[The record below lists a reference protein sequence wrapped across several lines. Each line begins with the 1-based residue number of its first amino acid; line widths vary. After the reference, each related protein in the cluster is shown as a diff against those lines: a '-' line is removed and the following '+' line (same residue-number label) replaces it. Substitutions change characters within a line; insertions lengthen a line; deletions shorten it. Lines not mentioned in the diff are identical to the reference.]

1 MKRHVMPDL
10 HVVSLRY
17 VLYTSKDVTYTNP
30 PPVEFETGEAR
41 FPLAEEVPS
50 QFFKLEGT

>member
-41 FPLAEEVPS
+41 FPLAEEVLS